1 MKFFNSLHV
10 GDTVKIA
17 LIVIVMYAVIACVT
31 YFAW

>member
-1 MKFFNSLHV
+1 MKLFNSLHV

-17 LIVIVMYAVIACVT
+17 LIVIAMYAVIACVT